1 MGDVAF
7 GDSRLLQIRWSTP
20 ADLAPLTAVFV
31 RASLS
36 NEGDR
41 EALLANP
48 AALVLEGDSIA
59 KGRSRV
65 ATHTDHIVG
74 FATIVL
80 IDGVFDLQDLFVD
93 PEWMRQGVGRQL
105 VHDAAAI
112 AARRG
117 VECISVTANPHALDF
132 YEALGFVVDGKV
144 QTLFGPGQRMHLGVA
159 RGHS

>member
-1 MGDVAF
+1 M
-7 GDSRLLQIRWSTP
+7 RIRWSTP
-20 ADLAPLTAVFV
+20 SDLTALTDVFA

-41 EALLANP
+41 EALLAHP
-48 AALVLEGDSIA
+48 TAMVPEGDSIA
-59 KGRSRV
+59 RGRSRV
-65 ATHTDHIVG
+65 ATHADHIVG

-93 PEWMRQGVGRQL
+93 PEWMRQGIGSQL

-117 VECISVTANPHALDF
+117 VGRIAVTANPHALVF
-132 YEALGFVVDGKV
+132 YVALGFVVDGEV
-144 QTLFGPGQRMHLGVA
+144 QTPFGPGQRMHLAVA
-159 RGHS
+159 LGGGK